1 VREILAW
8 AMSEG
13 NADLAL
19 RAVEEFNNTGRL
31 GALFDRLIHPGV
43 EGGRLRR
50 IEERADGLAAAG
62 LSE

>member
-1 VREILAW
+1 
-8 AMSEG
+8 MSEG

-50 IEERADGLAAAG
+50 IEEYQERADGLAAAG